1 MKVGCRCSCGCVGA
15 SCPCTEAR
23 GGDTSGEPLRLHLLR
38 LFPSVPQGPGALQ
51 EGLGSFFPFPY
62 KVVTH
67 PRPRS
72 TVWLDVA
79 LIHWLDMDWGFD
91 RKINQTFDC
100 SVSDCLCASA
110 STHERNLEE
119 LHPKGDPAGCAE
131 GRKEKVPQLCVL
143 LGPGAPSD
151 QPHSCVPSRGLR
163 FQTRAHSALW
173 RLEIRGSHM

>member
-1 MKVGCRCSCGCVGA
+1 MRVHRITGGAASGGPPGSLCGCICYICFHLFSRAQGLCRKV
-15 SCPCTEAR
+15 SVVF
-23 GGDTSGEPLRLHLLR
+23 SLPLTKLLHT
-38 LFPSVPQGPGALQ
+38 PDS
-51 EGLGSFFPFPY
+51 
-62 KVVTH
+62 
-67 PRPRS
+67 RS

-110 STHERNLEE
+110 STHKRNLEE
-119 LHPKGDPAGCAE
+119 LFPKGTPAGCAE

-151 QPHSCVPSRGLR
+151 QPHSCVLSRGLR

-173 RLEIRGSHM
+173 RLEMTGSHA